1 MASATNAS
9 NIISVSDMVYTHNTE
24 ILCYCVYPMSE
35 YTLVSGT
42 RKSIFVPQS
51 LVLDTK
57 GIMERLRTQ
66 GGIGAYFQPW
76 DFDFLS
82 RPFHV
87 PGGRTLE
94 YVAATEVKIDPGRI
108 IRGTYYPFQSAS

>member
-1 MASATNAS
+1 
-9 NIISVSDMVYTHNTE
+9 
-24 ILCYCVYPMSE
+24 MSE

-51 LVLDTK
+51 RVLDTK

-76 DFDFLS
+76 DFDFVS

-87 PGGRTLE
+87 PGGRLLE
-94 YVAATEVKIDPGRI
+94 YVAATEVKLDSSRI
-108 IRGTYYPFQSAS
+108 IRGTYYPYVTA